1 MLSLLSNSD
10 FDAEVI
16 CPEGALS
23 SYLTMQGIPVHNVR
37 FARFAFYRKPL
48 WHLGLLMRLYLII
61 RKSRAEMIVL
71 NLDGNVPIVTL
82 TAMFAGLPLIRF
94 CRFEFSA
101 PRRLDGWCWQRTS
114 AVICPSKTVY
124 EQFVSWS
131 GSSNQNSVHTL
142 YDPCEVSER
151 PNEAKATGNDSQLVG
166 FVGRIDK
173 VKKIET
179 AINVLAEIRNKGV
192 NASLLIAGGGDGSA
206 EADAY
211 LAELRNLAEDLNV
224 GPFTRF
230 VGPLSHKDIGA
241 LLDTL
246 DVLILPSASESF
258 GPALVEAWSRGRP
271 TVASDVGACREI
283 TTASGGGFLAA
294 TGDIAAFSENVMKLL
309 KEPALALEMGKQ
321 GRSWVDRSCNPK
333 TYAQS
338 FHAILKQFTN

>member
-23 SYLTMQGIPVHNVR
+23 SYLTMQGIPVHNEQFV
-37 FARFAFYRKPL
+37 RFAFYRKPL
-48 WHLGLLMRLYLII
+48 WHLGLLRRLYLII
-61 RKSRAEMIVL
+61 RKSRAEVIVL
-71 NLDGNVPIVTL
+71 NLDGNVPVVTL

-101 PRRLDGWCWQRTS
+101 PRGLDCWCWQRTS

-124 EQFVSWS
+124 EQFVIWS
-131 GSSNQNSVHTL
+131 GSSNQNNVHTL

-206 EADAY
+206 EADA
-211 LAELRNLAEDLNV
+211 
-224 GPFTRF
+224 
-230 VGPLSHKDIGA
+230 
-241 LLDTL
+241 
-246 DVLILPSASESF
+246 
-258 GPALVEAWSRGRP
+258 
-271 TVASDVGACREI
+271 
-283 TTASGGGFLAA
+283 
-294 TGDIAAFSENVMKLL
+294 
-309 KEPALALEMGKQ
+309 
-321 GRSWVDRSCNPK
+321 
-333 TYAQS
+333 
-338 FHAILKQFTN
+338 